1 MRRTSVGNAS
11 VKDIPMLDVF
21 LQRLDRRHS
30 SNNYNNSDSKA
41 GNCNK
46 VANNTVKSKTA
57 KAVAKVA
64 EAVASKASKAGKAG
78 TQAGQQAAVVK
89 PAVKATTSP

>member
-41 GNCNK
+41 GSK
-46 VANNTVKSKTA
+46 VQANPVKSKTA
-57 KAVAKVA
+57 KAVASTVA
-64 EAVASKASKAGKAG
+64 KAASAVASAKAGKAK
-78 TQAGQQAAVVK
+78 AA
-89 PAVKATTSP
+89 PAVKAPPPAVTATTSP

>member
-30 SNNYNNSDSKA
+30 NNSNYNNKSDSKVA
-41 GNCNK
+41 GKGSNSANSVKSVAVSVSHVGNNK
-46 VANNTVKSKTA
+46 VA
-57 KAVAKVA
+57 
-64 EAVASKASKAGKAG
+64 
-78 TQAGQQAAVVK
+78 
-89 PAVKATTSP
+89 KATKQATPSP

>member
-30 SNNYNNSDSKA
+30 NNSNYNNKSDSKVA
-41 GNCNK
+41 GKGNNMSNNSSNSVKSKVAAVSVSSSHNVSNNK
-46 VANNTVKSKTA
+46 VA
-57 KAVAKVA
+57 
-64 EAVASKASKAGKAG
+64 
-78 TQAGQQAAVVK
+78 
-89 PAVKATTSP
+89 KATKQATPSP